1 MTWPTTMVP
10 TMSSVINFLYESGIS
25 LSIFSLIYLIFLR
38 KETFFRANRIFL
50 LISVMFSLV
59 LPLLHIPVFAPQSNL
74 LGEIKVTPYQNLLET
89 VVVSSQG
96 FSETV
101 ETAVSSSA
109 IILYGYLLGILVFLT
124 LFLIRSMQLW
134 RLIRRSEIMDAKTYH
149 LVVVDE
155 PISPFSFLKY
165 IFVSRNFREM
175 PGHQR
180 MLMHELEHVKQGH
193 TWDVLIL
200 EVLTIFQWFN
210 PFMWILRRAIRENH
224 EYLADKA
231 VLSAGIR
238 PAEYKELLLNQFIGG
253 PYLATSHFNY
263 SLIRNRIRMMTRLES
278 PRIALAKIL
287 PGILI
292 GAALIVVFACEHKNS
307 GVNSISGKKSTV
319 KSETTATGTTI
330 PESESL
336 TIERHPDE
344 FDGKALTT
352 AGSATAAGNISARF
366 RGDTLSLTGTPE
378 DLQKFEKMLSSG
390 KLRTV
395 RDVNRSQM
403 EIIHMDVIV
412 ADKAGN
418 AAPQPSAASMDT
430 EEQVFF
436 IVEEMPEF
444 PGGEAALR
452 RHIANTVRYPTEAQ
466 DKGIQG
472 RVYVQFIVTKD
483 GSVANAKIARG
494 VDPHLD
500 QEALRV
506 VNSLPNWVPGRQR
519 GQAVA
524 VSYTVPISFV
534 LQ

>member
-1 MTWPTTMVP
+1 
-10 TMSSVINFLYESGIS
+10 MSSVINFLYESGIS
-25 LSIFSLIYLIFLR
+25 LSIFSLIYVIFLR

-50 LISVMFSLV
+50 LISVLFSLI

-74 LGEIKVTPYQNLLET
+74 LGEIKVTPYQNLIET

-109 IILYGYLLGILVFLT
+109 LILYGYLLGILVFLI
-124 LFLIRSMQLW
+124 LFLVRSIQLW
-134 RLIRRSEIMDAKTYH
+134 RLIRRSEVIDAKTYH

-238 PAEYKELLLNQFIGG
+238 PAEYKELLLNQFVGG

-263 SLIRNRIRMMTRLES
+263 SLIRNRIRMMTRMES
-278 PRIALAKIL
+278 PRIALAKTL

-292 GAALIVVFACEHKNS
+292 AAALILIFACEHKNS
-307 GVNSISGKKSTV
+307 GVSSISGKNS
-319 KSETTATGTTI
+319 
-330 PESESL
+330 
-336 TIERHPDE
+336 
-344 FDGKALTT
+344 
-352 AGSATAAGNISARF
+352 AGSANPDEAVTTAPESLDTENHPGDIAANAFTTGGTTTSPGNISARF
-366 RGDTLSLTGTPE
+366 RGDTLSLTGTRE
-378 DLQKFEKMLSSG
+378 DLQKFERMLASG

-395 RDVNRSQM
+395 RDVNRNESEVVQ
-403 EIIHMDVIV
+403 MDVIL
-412 ADKAGN
+412 ADKSEN
-418 AAPQPSAASMDT
+418 TSRQPSAPMVET

-436 IVEEMPEF
+436 IVEEMPEY
-444 PGGEAALR
+444 PGGEPALR
-452 RHIANTVRYPTEAQ
+452 RYIANTVRYPTEAQ

-472 RVYVQFIVTKD
+472 RVYVQFVVTKD

-506 VNSLPNWVPGRQR
+506 VNSLPKWVPGRQR